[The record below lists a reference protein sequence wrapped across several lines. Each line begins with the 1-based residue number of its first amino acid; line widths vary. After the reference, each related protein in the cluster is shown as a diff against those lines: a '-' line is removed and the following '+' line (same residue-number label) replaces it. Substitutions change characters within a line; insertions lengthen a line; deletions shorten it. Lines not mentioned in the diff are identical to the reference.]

1 MEIQTKLDDKSLL
14 ISTLHYC
21 VVEKS
26 ESNNNNNIK
35 MTNTNT
41 TTIPVSKNKKV
52 LKNVILREKQWF
64 YSIKNECSRV

>member
-1 MEIQTKLDDKSLL
+1 MDTQNQ

-26 ESNNNNNIK
+26 ESNNNNNNIK

-64 YSIKNECSRV
+64 PYS